1 LIGKKL
7 AQILVTG
14 SSGYIGQ
21 NVIRELAG
29 ADVKVFAMTRKLIS
43 DDVLKRHKNLNFF
56 YQNLENKFDIPG
68 SITEGSHV
76 LHLAWDNLSDYHSP
90 AHEGKIL
97 QIHLRFLREL
107 ISRGV
112 KSITVAG
119 TCFEYGSVAG
129 PVSSHAIA
137 NPYPGYATAKNQL
150 RMQLQKSAE
159 NYGVNIKWGRIF
171 YVYGKNDTKPSLFN
185 LLDKSNEIGKSTL
198 EMTDCEQIRDY
209 LPVDQ
214 VAKQLIS
221 LTYCST
227 QGVFNICSS
236 KPVRLKDIVKKYIRD
251 NNYNVTPLFGSLKKP
266 LSEQRDFWG
275 EKKMEW
281 NR

>member
-1 LIGKKL
+1 M

-266 LSEQRDFWG
+266 LSEQRNFWG

>member
-1 LIGKKL
+1 
-7 AQILVTG
+7 
-14 SSGYIGQ
+14 
-21 NVIRELAG
+21 
-29 ADVKVFAMTRKLIS
+29 
-43 DDVLKRHKNLNFF
+43 
-56 YQNLENKFDIPG
+56 
-68 SITEGSHV
+68 
-76 LHLAWDNLSDYHSP
+76 
-90 AHEGKIL
+90 
-97 QIHLRFLREL
+97 LRFLREL
-107 ISRGV
+107 ILRGV

-119 TCFEYGSVAG
+119 TCFEYGSVDG
-129 PVSSHAIA
+129 PVSSQAIA

-159 NYGVNIKWGRIF
+159 NYGVNIKWGRVF

-185 LLDKSNEIGKSTL
+185 LLDKSNEIGKSTV

-221 LTYCST
+221 LTCCST
-227 QGVFNICSS
+227 EGVFNICSS
-236 KPVRLKDIVKKYIRD
+236 KPVRLKDVVRKYIRD
-251 NNYNVTPLFGSLKKP
+251 NKYNVTPLFGSLKKP
-266 LSEQRDFWG
+266 LSEQRNFWG

>member
-1 LIGKKL
+1 M

-43 DDVLKRHKNLNFF
+43 DDVFKQHKKLNFLH
-56 YQNLENKFDIPG
+56 QNLESKFDIPG

-76 LHLAWDNLSDYHSP
+76 LHLAWDNLSDYQSP

-97 QIHLRFLREL
+97 QSHLRFLREL

-119 TCFEYGSVAG
+119 TCFEYGSVDG
-129 PVSSHAIA
+129 PVSSKAMA
-137 NPYPGYATAKNQL
+137 SPYPGYATAKNQL

-185 LLDKSNEIGKSTL
+185 LLDKSNEIGKSTV

-221 LTYCST
+221 LTCCST
-227 QGVFNICSS
+227 EGVFNICSS
-236 KPVRLKDIVKKYIRD
+236 KPVRLKDVVRKYIRD
-251 NNYNVTPLFGSLKKP
+251 NKYNVTPLFGSLKKP
-266 LSEQRDFWG
+266 LSEQRNFWG